1 MVFIPAFFTAIGS
14 LFIGF
19 VIFMIG
25 QIIDSRMNGFPGRF
39 TFQDFVA
46 FLIIT
51 NLGAACFLAAT
62 LTWSLV

>member
-14 LFIGF
+14 LCIGF
-19 VIFMIG
+19 VFFMLLGIF
-25 QIIDSRMNGFPGRF
+25 DSRMNGFKGRF
-39 TFQDFVA
+39 TFRDFVA

-62 LTWSLV
+62 LTWRFV